1 MPSSIAVPLASLNV
15 ASVPTL
21 GDGTLPIT
29 RSAICAARAP
39 EIRTTPMP
47 PRPGGVATA
56 AIVSRAGSPLG
67 MGRLAAIEQAL
78 NLPLLQDGKDVVHQ
92 PVEHQAGREEEEK
105 DAEDERH
112 ELHHLRLHRVRRRR
126 VHAR

>member
-1 MPSSIAVPLASLNV
+1 MPSSSAWPRASRKRANV
-15 ASVPTL
+15 AAL
-21 GDGTLPIT
+21 GGGRLPMICSAMRVTSGPET
-29 RSAICAARAP
+29 R
-39 EIRTTPMP
+39 TMPMP

-112 ELHHLRLHRVRRRR
+112 ELHHLR
-126 VHAR
+126 